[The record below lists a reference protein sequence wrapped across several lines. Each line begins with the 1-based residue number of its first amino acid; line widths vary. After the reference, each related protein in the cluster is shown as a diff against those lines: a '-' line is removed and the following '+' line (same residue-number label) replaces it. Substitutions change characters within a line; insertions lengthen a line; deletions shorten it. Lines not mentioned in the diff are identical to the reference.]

1 MALTEASAFKDGSIV
16 NDDVKSDAAIAGSKI
31 NPTFTSDITINEAN
45 PSIFFNDTGNNPDYE
60 IGNHDGVLKISDT
73 TNSAT
78 RFAVNTDGHVDVAG
92 RLDVGSNLRLST
104 SNVDSDIRS
113 MNVTGAIR
121 LRINNNS
128 RLRVTNSGA
137 EVIGNISCSG
147 TVDGRDIATDG
158 TKLDTL
164 SVPITP
170 AVEVTQRTNDFS
182 TSSNSYQTVMS
193 VTITPNSSSSKLLVI
208 AGGSFQGLTD
218 ENESDNANARVKL
231 FRGSTE
237 IGTLS
242 SVTGSKTGFYLV
254 NKDTN
259 NHGGNA
265 VTYHLKLK
273 RHQGNAQTRVHKG
286 ASLQVQEI
294 I

>member
-16 NDDVKSDAAIAGSKI
+16 NDDVKSDAAIAGTKI
-31 NPTFTSDITINEAN
+31 SPDFGSQNVVTTGTITSTGNQINVEGQTPTID
-45 PSIFFNDTGNNPDYE
+45 FNDTNNNSDFR
-60 IGNHDGVLKISDT
+60 IRSNDGKLKIQDK
-73 TNSAT
+73 TNGNAVRFFVDSAGT
-78 RFAVNTDGHVDVAG
+78 VDIANN
-92 RLDVGSNLRLST
+92 LDVGAGI
-104 SNVDSDIRS
+104 D
-113 MNVTGAIR
+113 VTGNIT
-121 LRINNNS
+121 
-128 RLRVTNSGA
+128 VT
-137 EVIGNISCSG
+137 G

-170 AVEVTQRTNDFS
+170 AVEVNQSTSDFS
-182 TSSNSYQTVMS
+182 TQSTSYQTVMS
-193 VTITPNSSSSKLLVI
+193 VTITPNSNSSKLLVI

-218 ENESDNANARVKL
+218 ENDTDNADARVKL

-242 SVTGSKTGFYLV
+242 SVKGNRTGFYLV

-273 RHQGNAQTRVHKG
+273 RHEGNPQAKVHKG

>member
-31 NPTFTSDITINEAN
+31 SPDFGSQNIVTTGTLGSNDITISDIT
-45 PSIFFNDTGNNPDYE
+45 PRLTFTDSDNNLNYRIKVNVGHFVIEDAT
-60 IGNHDGVLKISDT
+60 NTTDKFKI
-73 TNSAT
+73 
-78 RFAVNTDGHVDVAG
+78 NTDGHIDLIGNVDISSG
-92 RLDVGSNLRLST
+92 LDVT
-104 SNVDSDIRS
+104 
-113 MNVTGAIR
+113 
-121 LRINNNS
+121 
-128 RLRVTNSGA
+128 
-137 EVIGNISCSG
+137 GNITVTG

-182 TSSNSYQTVMS
+182 TQSTSYQTVMS

-218 ENESDNANARVKL
+218 SDDTDDANARVKL

-265 VTYHLKLK
+265 VTYHLKL
-273 RHQGNAQTRVHKG
+273 RRAGGNNQASVMKG
-286 ASLQVQEI
+286 SSLLIQEI